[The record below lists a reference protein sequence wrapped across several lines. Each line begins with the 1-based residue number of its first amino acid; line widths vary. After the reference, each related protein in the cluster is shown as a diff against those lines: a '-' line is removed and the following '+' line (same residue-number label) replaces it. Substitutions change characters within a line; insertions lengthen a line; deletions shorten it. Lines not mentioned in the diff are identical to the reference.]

1 MEENGHESSLNYLSS
16 CKQHFLMKDKRC
28 HAQLFVSLYFF
39 YSNTITIRPLLV
51 AEAILKYSSLKNHE
65 QLAVLAAQ

>member
-1 MEENGHESSLNYLSS
+1 
-16 CKQHFLMKDKRC
+16 MKDKRC